1 MDSSAAGSSVREPLP
16 AHGPKRNRIDQ
27 QSISSGAFA

>member
-1 MDSSAAGSSVREPLP
+1 MDSSAAGSSVREPLS

-27 QSISSGAFA
+27 QSTSSGAFA

>member
-1 MDSSAAGSSVREPLP
+1 MDSGAAGFNEREPLS
-16 AHGPKRNRIDQ
+16 ANRTKRNRIDQ